1 MGKYRVISSDSHV
14 VEPPNVWVERMDRS
28 KFGDRIPHLVKG
40 DPHDSWYVD
49 NKETGGVGAIAQAGL
64 RFDRPE
70 DIIQEGS
77 FSDVRPGGYIPSEH
91 VKDMD
96 VDGVYGGLVYP
107 SIGLALY
114 RDVEDPELTRAI
126 FAAYNDWL
134 AEFCSAYPDRLKG
147 AAMIL
152 IDEDVEQAIDEVRR
166 VAGLGLNSVMI
177 SSYPRADLTYDQPMY
192 EPFWAMAEENSITLN
207 LHVTT
212 NRPGADPIARGVQTA
227 RTSSYVQHDYWVRM
241 SLCHIIFSGVLERYP
256 NLKLANVEHELGW
269 LPYFINRI
277 DVAYREKQQAL
288 AYSFK
293 NDTLPSDFMRN
304 NVYHSFQE
312 DALGIELRHLI
323 GVENL
328 MWGSDYPHS
337 ESTFPKSLEILDR
350 ILDGVP
356 EEEKAMIVGGN
367 AARVYGFN

>member
-1 MGKYRVISSDSHV
+1 VGKYRVISSDSHV

-49 NKETGGVGAIAQAGL
+49 NKKTGGVGAIAQAGL

-70 DIIQEGS
+70 DIVQEGN
-77 FSDVRPGGYIPSEH
+77 FADVRPGGYIPSEH

-114 RDVEDPELTRAI
+114 RDMEDPELTRAV

-134 AEFCSAYPDRLKG
+134 ADFCSAYPDRLKG

-152 IDEDVEQAIDEVRR
+152 IDDDVEQAIDEVRR
-166 VAGLGLNSVMI
+166 VAGLGLNSAML

-192 EPFWAMAEENSITLN
+192 EPFWAMAEENGITLN

-212 NRPGADPIARGVQTA
+212 NRPGADPIARGFQTA
-227 RTSSYVQHDYWVRM
+227 KTSSYVQHDYWVRM

-277 DVAYREKQQAL
+277 DVAYREKQQSL

-350 ILDGVP
+350 ILEGVP